1 MERAPLRQ
9 VSKKRQ
15 SQMQL
20 TFCVSWQETFT
31 LLFSIL
37 RSGNKRQFSLLH
49 FYNSCPCSLHLMP
62 LCGIIFSPVI
72 KKTMYII
79 LHIKD
84 KPILFNNY
92 SSRPSGLC
100 QSILMRLKAEWTMT
114 QLEAIRARGI
124 IILF

>member
-1 MERAPLRQ
+1 
-9 VSKKRQ
+9 
-15 SQMQL
+15 
-20 TFCVSWQETFT
+20 
-31 LLFSIL
+31 
-37 RSGNKRQFSLLH
+37 
-49 FYNSCPCSLHLMP
+49 
-62 LCGIIFSPVI
+62 
-72 KKTMYII
+72 MYII

-84 KPILFNNY
+84 KPILLNNY